1 MDEITS
7 TALVPSSPSRGG
19 ELALPTDLI
28 DRART
33 YAEQSRSPATRKVYA
48 RCWRDFNN
56 WCQVHK
62 RLALPANVDTIIA
75 YVTWLASG
83 RDCNKPLAISS
94 IDQALAAIKLM
105 QRNAGFPF
113 DEKCPALFTLMKG
126 IRREI
131 AKTRATRR
139 VKPLMQDDLRELLS
153 GLKPDVLRDA
163 RDAAL
168 IGLGWAAALR
178 RSELVGLDY
187 GRLGSKEDE
196 RRIGFLSIDDKTL
209 TVTLMTSK
217 ASQDTAETVIVP
229 RVYAP
234 LSCEAFDNWIALA
247 KIQPGEPIF
256 RAIEGKADGKRV
268 AIKRMDPGT
277 VARIIKRRVELLI
290 KSRTKQRRKL
300 SKDELKA
307 LVERFAGHSLRVGY
321 VSSARARRVDRDDV
335 MRQTRHKTAT
345 MIAVYDREVD
355 KVERS
360 GLNGVGV

>member
-1 MDEITS
+1 MDETTS
-7 TALVPSSPSRGG
+7 TALVPSPLGV
-19 ELALPTDLI
+19 EVALPVDLI
-28 DRART
+28 DKARV
-33 YAEQSRSPATRKVYA
+33 YAEQSRSPSTRKKYA
-48 RCWRDFNN
+48 QCWRDFHA

-62 RLALPANVDTIIA
+62 RSALPVALDTLLA
-75 YVTWLASG
+75 YVTWMASG
-83 RDCNKPLAISS
+83 RDNNKPLSVSS
-94 IDQALAAIKLM
+94 IEQALAAIKLM
-105 QRNAGFPF
+105 QRSSGFPF
-113 DEKCPALFTLMKG
+113 DEKNPHLFTVMKG

-131 AKTRATRR
+131 AKTHAIRR

-187 GRLGSKEDE
+187 GRLGSKEDDS
-196 RRIGFLSIDDKTL
+196 RIGFLTVDDKTL

-234 LSCEAFDNWIALA
+234 LSCEAFDNWITIA

-256 RAIEGKADGKRV
+256 RAIEGKFDGKRV
-268 AIKRMDPGT
+268 AAKRMDSGT

-307 LVERFAGHSLRVGY
+307 MIERFAGHSLRVGY
-321 VSSARARRVDRDDV
+321 VSSARARRVDRSDV
-335 MRQTRHKTAT
+335 KRQTRHKTDH
-345 MIAVYDREVD
+345 MIEIYDREVD